1 MIRSSCGKEEKLGAS
16 MKKSAVFVKKD

>member
-16 MKKSAVFVKKD
+16 MKKSAVFVKQD